1 MEKLLDI
8 EKKFIENLFKPKQ
21 KYKGISGA
29 FLVLLESLMSRI

>member
-21 KYKGISGA
+21 EIIREFGCILGIIGKLS
-29 FLVLLESLMSRI
+29 E